1 MKRIRYGFAL
11 VLCLGLSQHAEGT
24 TYPVTNAS
32 DSGAGSLRAAI
43 ESVNANPPG
52 PHRITFAIPLPGVQT
67 VHLSTPLP
75 EITTTVAID
84 GRSQGGYIGTPVIE
98 VAGDASNLPFV
109 ISPAHPS
116 VGGIAVHNF
125 FYPCVFIT
133 PHLCTVAPV

>member
-1 MKRIRYGFAL
+1 MKRIRYGFGL
-11 VLCLGLSQHAEGT
+11 VLCLGLSQHAEAT

-98 VAGDASNLPFV
+98 VAGGGSNLPLGV
-109 ISPAHPS
+109 SPPPS
-116 VGGIAVHNF
+116 GVGGNAFDN
-125 FYPCVFIT
+125 
-133 PHLCTVAPV
+133 L